1 MRNPLPFLLVSALLV
16 HSGGASDLYW
26 LGTTDGNFSGENWT
40 NVVGGAVVSGLMP
53 LSGDTLYFDT
63 EQTNFVDVAGSFA
76 INNDLPLSDLQV
88 RIFDNRSTGD
98 FVLAGLDTSIG
109 AGGISSE
116 VLQGVGSVIG
126 WASPGIGM
134 LSPGAF
140 LVNAGGLSVTSPV
153 DNGGNLLTVDGVGS
167 VSLGGAISGSG
178 GLVKRGNGVMSLGG
192 TNSFSGQLAVESG
205 TMSIATINNAGVS
218 GRLGQSGLGVILGA
232 AGGQVGTLQFTGGA
246 ASSTKSFTMA
256 SGGTGGFQ
264 VSNGGT
270 TLTLSG
276 LIGGGGGLIKSG
288 AGSLALTNGSNSYS
302 GGTEIS
308 GGSLVVTS
316 DGQLGAVPSV
326 ASGSNIR
333 ISNGGTL
340 VLSDA
345 SNNVSLAANRG
356 ITLGE
361 GVQKLVKYT
370 RKTATIN
377 GVISGVGGLNFG
389 DSTVSGGDGGGGGRY
404 QINAANTYSGET
416 TISYL
421 GVKDPG
427 VVLNH
432 SLALQNT
439 TLNYNNAN
447 ATGADLLWF
456 NGGNSSYTLGGLK
469 GDKTLNLSP
478 QGNTAHLL
486 KIGNNGQ
493 STTFSGVIRSSTDA
507 AAGIMKVG
515 SGTLTLSGANT
526 YTGTTTVGQGTLSV
540 SSVVA
545 SGSSNLGNATSAVVL
560 GDSTHQGTLAY
571 TGGSVTFTRGLNVAA
586 GGGRL
591 EVSSGRTLTLGTGVI
606 TGTNALLTI
615 GGGGNTTLVAR
626 VNLGLVGGGLV
637 KEGAGILNI
646 NSGVSDGLQN
656 YRTLTTM
663 AGAGMTN
670 VNSPLGT
677 GLSDGTGTDVVAGG
691 NLRFGNVSQ
700 TLNSLSIGEGAT
712 VTFTSELAVGSL
724 GGSGEEKAVGLG
736 SAVVPEASS
745 VGLLM
750 LGSLGILG
758 RRRLSGR
765 AK

>member
-1 MRNPLPFLLVSALLV
+1 
-16 HSGGASDLYW
+16 
-26 LGTTDGNFSGENWT
+26 
-40 NVVGGAVVSGLMP
+40 
-53 LSGDTLYFDT
+53 
-63 EQTNFVDVAGSFA
+63 
-76 INNDLPLSDLQV
+76 
-88 RIFDNRSTGD
+88 
-98 FVLAGLDTSIG
+98 
-109 AGGISSE
+109 
-116 VLQGVGSVIG
+116 
-126 WASPGIGM
+126 
-134 LSPGAF
+134 
-140 LVNAGGLSVTSPV
+140 
-153 DNGGNLLTVDGVGS
+153 
-167 VSLGGAISGSG
+167 
-178 GLVKRGNGVMSLGG
+178 
-192 TNSFSGQLAVESG
+192 
-205 TMSIATINNAGVS
+205 
-218 GRLGQSGLGVILGA
+218 
-232 AGGQVGTLQFTGGA
+232 
-246 ASSTKSFTMA
+246 
-256 SGGTGGFQ
+256 
-264 VSNGGT
+264 
-270 TLTLSG
+270 
-276 LIGGGGGLIKSG
+276 
-288 AGSLALTNGSNSYS
+288 
-302 GGTEIS
+302 
-308 GGSLVVTS
+308 
-316 DGQLGAVPSV
+316 V

-361 GVQKLVKYT
+361 GVQKLVKHS

-389 DSTVSGGDGGGGGRY
+389 DSTGSGGDGGGGGRY

-421 GVKDPG
+421 GAKDPG

-456 NGGNSSYTLGGLK
+456 NGANSSYTLGGLK

-478 QGNTAHLL
+478 QSNTARLL
-486 KIGNNGQ
+486 KIGNNGE
-493 STTFSGVIRSSTDA
+493 STTFSGVIRSSHDA

-526 YTGTTTVGQGTLSV
+526 YTGPTTVGQGTLSV

-545 SGSSNLGNATSAVVL
+545 SGSSNLGNATSAVIL

-591 EVSSGRTLTLGTGVI
+591 EVLSGRTLTLGTGWV

-615 GGGGNTTLVAR
+615 GGGGNTTLVTR

-637 KEGAGILNI
+637 KEGEGILSI

-724 GGSGEEKAVGLG
+724 GGSGGEKAVGLG